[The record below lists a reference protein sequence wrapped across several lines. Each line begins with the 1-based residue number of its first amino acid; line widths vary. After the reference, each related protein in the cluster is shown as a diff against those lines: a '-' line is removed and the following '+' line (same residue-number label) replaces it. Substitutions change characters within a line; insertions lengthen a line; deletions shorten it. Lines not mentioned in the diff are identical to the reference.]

1 MAGTLG
7 AHFLSNS
14 AALNPAVETA
24 IEALA
29 KSSRAAYRELLDA
42 PGFIQF
48 FRQATPIDAIEQSR
62 IGSRPSRRT
71 GKKEF
76 SLSDLRAIPWV
87 FSWNQARFYLP
98 GWYGVGSALE
108 SLEHTDPKGY
118 QSLQANLQKT
128 PFLRYV
134 FYNVESSITSSDT
147 KWMHTYA
154 ELVDDSE
161 LRKRILSTI
170 LAERERTQC
179 HLENYSLALNRSA
192 PKILQNSHGERITAI
207 STSQKANELLKEAR
221 EQASIN
227 EALTTNLLRVV
238 NAIAAGLRTTG

>member
-1 MAGTLG
+1 MGSRSHSSTEEGTVGRGAGPTHRFLEALPAGALAGGLRVTEQGEVIAQKYNTPSTATANLEWLMAGTLG

-24 IEALA
+24 IETLA

-87 FSWNQARFYLP
+87 FSWNQSRFFLTC
-98 GWYGVGSALE
+98 WYGVGSALE
-108 SLEHTDPKGY
+108 YLELRDTECY
-118 QSLQANLQKT
+118 QRLQANLQKT

-154 ELVDDSE
+154 E
-161 LRKRILSTI
+161 
-170 LAERERTQC
+170 
-179 HLENYSLALNRSA
+179 
-192 PKILQNSHGERITAI
+192 
-207 STSQKANELLKEAR
+207 TSR
-221 EQASIN
+221 
-227 EALTTNLLRVV
+227 R
-238 NAIAAGLRTTG
+238 